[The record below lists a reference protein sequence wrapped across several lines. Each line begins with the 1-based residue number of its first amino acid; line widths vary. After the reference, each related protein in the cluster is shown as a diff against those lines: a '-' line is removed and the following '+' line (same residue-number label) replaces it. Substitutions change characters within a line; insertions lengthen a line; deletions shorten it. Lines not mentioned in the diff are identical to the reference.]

1 MDRDALARAGRRA
14 QAEEALADERQRE
27 AALRRQVAEVVLEQ
41 DGARIDAETF
51 AALDADSAERVRSA
65 LGIFAEEID
74 DDPFVDEFYVTLDDE
89 PEEPGEDELGR
100 LQAEIADSQRTQ
112 QALEEYIA
120 ALDRSAVAEG
130 A

>member
-41 DGARIDAETF
+41 EGSRIDAETF
-51 AALDADSAERVRSA
+51 AALDAEAAERVRSA
-65 LGIFAEEID
+65 LGLFDAEID
-74 DDPFVDEFYVTLDDE
+74 DDPFGDELYVTLEDE
-89 PEEPGEDELGR
+89 PEERAEDELAR
-100 LQAEIADSQRTQ
+100 LEEEIASSQRTQ
-112 QALEEYIA
+112 RALEEYIA
-120 ALDRSAVAEG
+120 ALERPPVAEG